1 MQVSIIS
8 RTSKAK
14 YMKKMEKKILVL
26 EIVWN
31 HPNMIYI
38 LTIVTTVV
46 SSQDNLNSALYIIFI
61 FASFSC
67 LDTFDI
73 YI

>member
-31 HPNMIYI
+31 QPNEIDQIFLKYYMWMIPHY
-38 LTIVTTVV
+38 
-46 SSQDNLNSALYIIFI
+46 F
-61 FASFSC
+61 
-67 LDTFDI
+67 
-73 YI
+73 

>member
-1 MQVSIIS
+1 MQVFIIS

-31 HPNMIYI
+31 QPYMKLALA
-38 LTIVTTVV
+38 LTV
-46 SSQDNLNSALYIIFI
+46 NRLHLH
-61 FASFSC
+61 
-67 LDTFDI
+67 
-73 YI
+73 

>member
-14 YMKKMEKKILVL
+14 YMKKMEKKNLVL

-31 HPNMIYI
+31 QPNVKLFCIQQNVFCVYP
-38 LTIVTTVV
+38 VPTTT
-46 SSQDNLNSALYIIFI
+46 NR
-61 FASFSC
+61 
-67 LDTFDI
+67 
-73 YI
+73 